1 MRAVRFEGPKSG
13 VVVASRAAV
22 PEPAPGEAVIRPRRV
37 AISPTDLDIAR
48 GAMGSAPITLG
59 HEFVGVVERV
69 KPAPST
75 PRAEEAAKL
84 VGKRVV
90 GAINIICGQCD
101 MCRRGLS
108 NHCRSRSILGVEGRD
123 GCFADAFTLPIAN
136 LTLVPD
142 QLDDDHAVFAEPL
155 ASAMHAA
162 QQVRLE
168 GRNYITVLGDGP
180 VAMLCAQVMSR
191 LNASVR
197 LLGSSESHLDLCERW
212 GVKNRL
218 VTDAGR
224 RNDQDVVVV
233 CSPSHNAFNLAM
245 DLVRPRGII
254 LLKSAGAPSRTPSQ
268 STLDLSPIVTNEIE
282 IIGSRC
288 GRLSDA
294 LQVMARSHVDVLSL
308 ITRRYKLDDA
318 VEALDTAARPEQI
331 KVLMDV

>member
-1 MRAVRFEGPKSG
+1 MRAVRFEGPKAG
-13 VVVASRAAV
+13 VVVAPRASA
-22 PEPAPGEAVIRPRRV
+22 PEPALGEALIRPRRV
-37 AISPTDLDIAR
+37 AVSPTDLAIAKGML
-48 GAMGSAPITLG
+48 GATPITLG

-69 KPAPST
+69 NPAPTT

-90 GAINIICGQCD
+90 GSINIVCGQCD

-108 NHCRSRSILGVEGRD
+108 NHCRSRSVLGVHGRD
-123 GCFADAFTLPIAN
+123 GCFADAFTLPITN
-136 LTLVPD
+136 LSLVPD
-142 QLDDDHAVFAEPL
+142 QLDDDHAVFSEPL

-168 GRNYITVLGDGP
+168 GRTYITVLGDGP
-180 VAMLCAQVMSR
+180 IAMLCAQVMSR

-233 CSPSHNAFNLAM
+233 CSGTHDAFRLAM

-254 LLKSAGAPSRTPSQ
+254 LLKSATPPTAAGSPP
-268 STLDLSPIVTNEIE
+268 LDLSPIVTNEIE
-282 IIGSRC
+282 VIGSRC
-288 GRLSDA
+288 GRMTDA
-294 LQVMARSHVDVLSL
+294 MHAMARNHVDVISL

-318 VEALDTAARPEQI
+318 LEALDTASRPDQI

>member
-1 MRAVRFEGPKSG
+1 MRAVRFEGPKTG
-13 VVVASRAAV
+13 VVVAPRAAN
-22 PEPAPGEAVIRPRRV
+22 PEPAPGEALIRPRRV
-37 AISPTDLDIAR
+37 AVSPTDLAIAKGLL
-48 GAMGSAPITLG
+48 GATPITLG
-59 HEFVGVVERV
+59 HEFVGVVDRV
-69 KPAPST
+69 HAVPT
-75 PRAEEAAKL
+75 MPRAEEAAKL

-90 GAINIICGQCD
+90 GSINIICGQCD

-108 NHCRSRSILGVEGRD
+108 NHCRSRSILGVHGRD

-136 LTLVPD
+136 LSLVPD

-168 GRNYITVLGDGP
+168 GRTYITVLGDGP
-180 VAMLCAQVMSR
+180 IAMLCAQVMSR

-197 LLGSSESHLDLCERW
+197 LLGTSESHLDLCERW

-233 CSPSHNAFNLAM
+233 CSGTHDAFRLAM

-254 LLKSAGAPSRTPSQ
+254 LLKSAATPSN
-268 STLDLSPIVTNEIE
+268 TPTAPLDLSPIVTNEIE
-282 IIGSRC
+282 VIGSRC
-288 GRLSDA
+288 GRMTDA
-294 LQVMARSHVDVLSL
+294 MHAMARNHVDVISL

-318 VEALDTAARPEQI
+318 IEALETAGRPDQI
-331 KVLMDV
+331 KVLMDI